1 MNKLTIT
8 LLLFAISIPAVLAAD
23 QLSWE
28 ELPSLP
34 DELGVAGPFA
44 GVHGDALIVAG
55 GANFPRPV
63 WENEKGWRDWIFVL
77 TNSDDELIWRVGG
90 RLARPIAYGAAVST
104 PDGVVCM
111 GGNDAK
117 TTFDNV
123 FLLTWDASAE
133 SVTTTEYPSLPE
145 PCAYGAAALVGDVI
159 YLAGGQNGQS
169 LESAMTNFWAL
180 DLSQKGI
187 PAEFVWRELP
197 SWPGRSRALNL
208 TVHQHNGTNDC
219 VYVISGR
226 RQESPASDS
235 VEFLKDVW
243 EYTPATGQWRER
255 ADAPR
260 CVMAGTAIGDGR
272 NQIFVLGGADGSLF
286 FKGDELKDEH
296 PGFPQEAIAFD
307 TVSNNW
313 SSAGATPRNHV
324 TTVAVKWEGGIIIP
338 TGEVRPRVR
347 SPKVWRVTRT
357 ETAAEKVDLFEAGK
371 DGYARYRIPGIVV
384 TKQGTVLA
392 YCEARKKQ
400 RGDWGPIDVMMRRS
414 TDGGRTWLPRQK
426 IVHIEGDLPVN
437 PLAAA
442 QNLDRPGDN
451 TVNNP
456 LAIVDH
462 ETAAVHFLYCLEYMR
477 CFYMRS
483 ADDGVTWT
491 EPVEITRTF
500 EDFRSD
506 YDWKVLATGPAH
518 GIQLTHGPHRGRLV
532 VPVWLSLGTGGHA
545 HRPSVTATIYS
556 DDHGKT
562 WKRGD
567 IAVPDTPEFIFPNE
581 TIAVQLSDGSVM
593 LNSRSESKRHRRL
606 VTISPDGATNWSEPR
621 FDQQLLDP
629 ICMAGMTR
637 VREGVIAFSNPHNLS
652 RVGGKQTPGTIR
664 DRKNVSIKLS
674 YDEGKTWSASR
685 TLEPGVSG
693 YSDLAAL
700 SDGTILCFYERGT
713 TDGKDHYRTGRLT
726 VARVTEDWVRD
737 GIETDVCVYGGS
749 SGGVVA
755 AVQAARMGKRVV
767 LVEPR
772 RHLGGMMAGGLSWSD
787 VGSAERAKLF
797 GGLAREVF
805 ERIGKHYGQDPAKVF
820 DIVAPKSEGRSRSG
834 VDFIR
839 PPSLAFEPKV
849 AERVFNELVHDAGVT
864 VLLDS
869 PARAVVKKGARIVRV
884 ELEDRGAVAAKM
896 FIDATYEGD
905 LMALAGVSYTVGR
918 ESNAQYGETGNG
930 VRGPQ
935 HGPSSGRF
943 SVQVDPY
950 VKAGDPT
957 SGLLPLIAGG
967 APEPLGSADKHI
979 QSYNYRLCLT
989 DDPANR
995 APLDPP
1001 ANYDP
1006 AHWELLGR
1014 YIVAMTQGGK
1024 QLTLRSFCKYD
1035 PLPNRKFDFNNRWPI
1050 STDMLGGADGWPEGT
1065 TEERARIARAHE
1077 DYLRGFFHF
1086 LRTDPRVPAHVREE
1100 TARFGLP
1107 KDEFADNGNWPHQLY
1122 VREARR
1128 MVSDFVMTEHHIRNQ
1143 RVAPDGI
1150 SLATYPMDIHAVRRV
1165 FQDGKLYNEGFGG
1178 GSGRPA
1184 PIGYGA
1190 IVPKATECENLFVT
1204 FALSASHAAF
1214 GSIRMEPV
1222 FMVTSQSAATAA
1234 CLAIDASARVQD
1246 VDRARLRV
1254 RLLANGQILAASAPS
1269 TAAPSR
1275 FVPSRLAGIV
1285 QDDNSAEYQGSW
1297 SASSAQPS
1305 PIGDRYRHDQN
1316 TDRGKKSATFTVM
1329 VPAAG
1334 DYEIRLLYSWH
1345 QNRSTKTKVTVEG
1358 GPEAKTVRINQREPA
1373 LVNGVPV
1380 ALGTFRFEAGA
1391 RARVT
1396 VSNEGADGYVVVDGL
1411 QFLPV
1416 EMAREE
1422 RAGKRPSGY
1431 AKRAPE
1437 NNPPPVLLKT
1447 GAGPDEV
1454 NGKSYD
1460 LVVIGG
1466 TPGGIACAVRAAR
1479 ERLSVLLVH
1488 HTLHLGGFITSG
1500 AGGWEAPYDGLRS
1513 PIYGEMLTDAAA
1525 YYRDRYGEGSP
1536 QHLASMPSRTS
1547 RGHIDR
1553 PKIEPR
1559 IAEML
1564 FNQMVE
1570 KEKSL
1575 TVLLGHVVTKVER
1588 DGALLKTVTL
1598 KPMHG
1603 EDRVTVQGNV
1613 FADCMYE
1620 GDLMAA
1626 ACVRTQ
1632 IGRESRAQYGEKHA
1646 GVIYTKKRRREPGQ
1660 RGSPKAAD
1668 EGALNIRYN
1677 PNSTAEI
1684 VEGPQSG
1691 EADSSV
1697 MAYNYRLILTR
1708 DPTNRI
1714 AVSKPADYDVA
1725 LAKAA
1730 GSGGFVPNLPN
1741 GKVAWNG
1748 GRLIGPQNDY
1758 PDGDWATREAISKRY
1773 LNAMLMRLW
1782 WLQNDPEVSERERS
1796 RFAGYG
1802 LAADEFPDNDHA
1814 PYEIY
1819 VREARRLVGRY
1830 VFKEHDNVIAGGIAR
1845 TPIHSDSIAI
1855 TDWPMDSVACL
1866 PREVPGGSY
1875 DGVLFLGEESRPA
1888 QVPYRSLLPV
1898 EVDNLLVP
1906 VALSASHVGWGA
1918 IRLEPVWMQTGE
1930 SAGFA
1935 AALAVKGRTTPAALD
1950 PDTLIRKLATS
1961 RVMISFFNDLDVT
1974 SDDPRVPAAQYFG
1987 TRGFFANYDA
1997 RLDEP
2002 LTEAVRRAWREGLT
2016 GLRGGRL
2023 NTTAFARQV
2032 HRAEAAD
2039 SPQLVRTRGEAMLSM
2054 WRAVSGGTSSGAA
2067 NGAASASPR
2076 RVSLKVQP
2084 VRSSSAAEVRGK
2096 TYDVVVIGASPGGIA
2111 SAVRAAREGLSVLL
2125 VQRNKHI
2132 GGMLTNGLMQW
2143 DALYGGP
2150 RSPIFNEYAKSIE
2163 DYYRKT
2169 YGPDSPQFR
2178 QARYSQQHYPMSR
2191 FECGVAEHLFN
2202 QLVSAEPNITTL
2214 LSHYPAD
2221 IHRDGAALKTLTLR
2235 KYGTTNDIA
2244 VTGATYVD
2252 ATYEGD
2258 LAALAKVPYRVGREG
2273 HDEYGEPHAGKIFTN
2288 ISKESGP
2295 QDAKDGKLN
2304 IHPYSHSQG
2313 TIDPDSPRTA
2323 DRAVQGYNYRFSLSN
2338 EQGNIRLPEKPPG
2351 YDRERY
2357 VDYYRLFMSAGRLN
2371 GKASF
2376 NAAVLPGEGHA
2387 YPEATWPER
2396 ETIIERHKN
2405 FALGL
2410 MWFLQNDESVRP
2422 ESRERYRRIGLPLDE
2437 FPDNENI
2444 PYEMYVREAR
2454 RIVGRHVFTEHDNRP
2469 APGLTRTPI
2478 HPDSI
2483 AFTDWTMDSHDCT
2496 WDRSPGYA
2504 FDGKLILTEESRP
2517 AQIPWRSLLPQ
2528 GVDNLIVPV
2537 CLGATHVAW
2546 GAVRL
2551 EPVWMMTGE
2560 AAGFAAAL
2568 AKGHG
2573 TTPCQLDPDLLLR
2586 ALCEERHFVSF
2597 FNDLEAAAVHPAM
2610 PAAQYFATRGFFPD
2624 YDARLDEPLTE
2635 AVRRVWE
2642 EGLTALREG
2651 RLDAMALSRQAS
2663 HAEVTDSPKLER
2675 TRGDAMLSMW
2685 HAISGKH
2692 RRAAIIEPLRAWK
2705 VGKKLAPLVDLSARH
2720 DTLL

>member
-1 MNKLTIT
+1 MNRLTIT
-8 LLLFAISIPAVLAAD
+8 LLLFAMSIPAVLAAD

-44 GVHGDALIVAG
+44 GVHGDALVVAG

-63 WENEKGWRDWIFVL
+63 WENEKEWRDRIFVL
-77 TNSDDELIWRVGG
+77 TESDDELVWKLGG

-111 GGNDAK
+111 GGNDTK

-123 FLLTWDASAE
+123 FLLTWDASTR
-133 SVTTTEYPSLPE
+133 SVATTEYPSLPE

-180 DLSQKGI
+180 DLSKRGN

-197 SWPGRSRALNL
+197 PWAGPSRALNL

-226 RQESPASDS
+226 RQESPAADS

-243 EYTPATGQWRER
+243 EYTLTTGQWRKR

-296 PGFPQEAIAFD
+296 PGFPKEALAFD
-307 TVSNNW
+307 TVANNW

-324 TTVAVKWEGGIIIP
+324 TTVAVEWDGGIIIP
-338 TGEVRPRVR
+338 SGEVRPRVR
-347 SPKVWRVTRT
+347 SPKVWRVIPTV
-357 ETAAEKVDLFEAGK
+357 TAAEKVDLFEAGK
-371 DGYARYRIPGIVV
+371 GGYARYRIPGIVV

-462 ETAAVHFLYCLEYMR
+462 ETGAVHFLYCLEYMR

-483 ADDGVTWT
+483 DDDGMTWT
-491 EPVEITRTF
+491 EPVEITKTF

-506 YDWKVLATGPAH
+506 YDWKVLATGPSH

-567 IAVPDTPEFIFPNE
+567 IAVPDTPEFVFPNE
-581 TIAVQLSDGSVM
+581 TVAVQLSDGHVM

-606 VTISPDGATNWSEPR
+606 VTISPDGASNWSQPR
-621 FDQQLLDP
+621 FDQQLLEP

-637 VREGVIAFSNPHNLS
+637 VRAGVIAFSNPHNLS
-652 RVGGKQTPGTIR
+652 RGAGQQTPGTVR

-674 YDEGKTWSASR
+674 YDEGKTWSANRS
-685 TLEPGVSG
+685 LEPGVSG

-726 VARVTEDWVRD
+726 VARVTEDWVRA
-737 GIETDVCVYGGS
+737 GIEADVCVYGGS

-767 LVEPR
+767 LLEPG
-772 RHLGGMMAGGLSWSD
+772 RHLGGLTSGGLSAVDIGDPRS
-787 VGSAERAKLF
+787 VG
-797 GGLAREVF
+797 GIAREYFTRLVANYDKVLKWDQPF
-805 ERIGKHYGQDPAKVF
+805 QGKGGPATGGAYS
-820 DIVAPKSEGRSRSG
+820 I
-834 VDFIR
+834 
-839 PPSLAFEPKV
+839 EPHV
-849 AERVFNELVHDAGVT
+849 AERVFDEMVQEAGVT
-864 VLLDS
+864 VLRD
-869 PARAVVKKGARIVRV
+869 ARVASVRKKGARITELATDDGRTVRA
-884 ELEDRGAVAAKM
+884 RM
-896 FIDATYEGD
+896 FLDTTYEGD
-905 LMALAGVSYTVGR
+905 LLAAAGVSYTLMR
-918 ESNAQYGETGNG
+918 EGNAKYGENYNG
-930 VRGPQ
+930 IHYAEKYKPRTNHLQPG
-935 HGPSSGRF
+935 SNGRVPGGQGVWDRDF
-943 SVQVDPY
+943 PLDPY
-950 VKAGDPT
+950 VVKGDAA
-957 SGLLPLIAGG
+957 SGLLPLVSEGDPGKSGEA
-967 APEPLGSADKHI
+967 APGVMA
-979 QSYNYRLCLT
+979 YCFRLCLST
-989 DDPANR
+989 AEDRLPIQPPPDYDAKRYELVARFIEACQAIGDDM
-995 APLDPP
+995 D
-1001 ANYDP
+1001 
-1006 AHWELLGR
+1006 
-1014 YIVAMTQGGK
+1014 
-1024 QLTLRSFCKYD
+1024 LRWFSKHD
-1035 PLPNRKFDFNNRWPI
+1035 PLPNQKWDFNTATFGGNRP
-1050 STDMLGGADGWPEGT
+1050 GASWEWPEASYDRRR
-1065 TEERARIARAHE
+1065 EIAKELENYH
-1077 DYLRGFFHF
+1077 RGLLHF
-1086 LRTDPRVPAHVREE
+1086 LATDPRVPDKVRGDM
-1100 TARFGLP
+1100 ARFGLP
-1107 KDEFADNGNWPHQLY
+1107 RDEFTDNGGWPHQIY
-1122 VREARR
+1122 VREGRR
-1128 MVSDFVMTEHHIRNQ
+1128 MVSDLVLTEHHTFGRKIAANSIGLGSYGTDVHEIR
-1143 RVAPDGI
+1143 RIVKDGVVTREGKVAGG
-1150 SLATYPMDIHAVRRV
+1150 R
-1165 FQDGKLYNEGFGG
+1165 GGFG
-1178 GSGRPA
+1178 PYQ
-1184 PIGYGA
+1184 IGYGA
-1190 IVPKATECENLFVT
+1190 VVPKRAECENLFAT
-1204 FALSASHAAF
+1204 FALSASHTAF
-1214 GSIRMEPV
+1214 ASIRMEPV

-1234 CLAIDASARVQD
+1234 CLAIDDEVAVQD
-1246 VDRARLRV
+1246 VEYEKLRTRLV
-1254 RLLANGQILAASAPS
+1254 TDGQVLAWPPPGVA
-1269 TAAPSR
+1269 TAAPRKVVS
-1275 FVPSRLAGIV
+1275 PESLPGIV
-1285 QDDNSAEYQGSW
+1285 LDDTHAKYQGSW
-1297 SASSAQPS
+1297 SASSARPS
-1305 PIGDRYRHDQN
+1305 PIGAGYRHDNN
-1316 TDRGKKSATFTVM
+1316 TDRGNKSATFTATI
-1329 VPAAG
+1329 PAAG

-1345 QNRSTKTKVTVEG
+1345 QNRSTKTKVTVEA
-1358 GPEAKTVRINQREPA
+1358 GPGKRTLRVNQREPA
-1373 LVNGVPV
+1373 LVNRVPA
-1380 ALGTFRFEAGA
+1380 ALGTFRFEADTK
-1391 RARVT
+1391 ARVT

-1416 EMAREE
+1416 EMARDE

-1431 AKRAPE
+1431 AERAPV
-1437 NNPPPVLLKT
+1437 NIPPPMLLKT

-1479 ERLSVLLVH
+1479 EGLSVLLVN

-1513 PIYGEMLTDAAA
+1513 PIYGEMLTGAAA

-1536 QHLASMPSRTS
+1536 QHLASMQSKTS

-1575 TVLLGHVVTKVER
+1575 TVLLGQVVTKAER

-1598 KPMHG
+1598 QPMHG
-1603 EDRVTVQGNV
+1603 EGRVTVQGKV

-1626 ACVRTQ
+1626 AGVKTQ

-1660 RGSPKAAD
+1660 RGFPKAAD
-1668 EGALNIRYN
+1668 EGTLNIRYN

-1684 VEGPQSG
+1684 VEGPNSG
-1691 EADSSV
+1691 EADGSV

-1708 DPTNRI
+1708 DPANKI
-1714 AVSKPADYDVA
+1714 AVSKPADYGIDM
-1725 LAKAA
+1725 AKAA

-1741 GKVAWNG
+1741 AKVAWNG
-1748 GRLIGPQNDY
+1748 GRLIGPQNGY
-1758 PDGDWATREAISKRY
+1758 PDGDWPTREAISKRY

-1782 WLQNDPEVSERERS
+1782 WLQNDPDVSERERK

-1802 LAADEFPDNDHA
+1802 LAADEFPDNNHA

-1830 VFKEHDNVIAGGIAR
+1830 VFKEQDNVLAGGIAR
-1845 TPIHSDSIAI
+1845 TPIHSDSVAI

-1866 PREVPGGSY
+1866 PRKAPGGSY
-1875 DGVLFLGEESRPA
+1875 DGILFLGEESRPA

-1950 PDTLIRKLATS
+1950 PDTLIRKLAAS
-1961 RVMISFFNDLDVT
+1961 RVMISFFNDLDVN

-1987 TRGFFANYDA
+1987 TKGFFASYDA

-2002 LTEAVRRAWREGLT
+2002 LTEAVRRAWGEGLAAI
-2016 GLRGGRL
+2016 RKGRL
-2023 NTTAFARQV
+2023 NATAFARLV
-2032 HRAEAAD
+2032 HRAEAAH
-2039 SPQLVRTRGEAMLSM
+2039 SPQLARTRGEAVLSM
-2054 WRAVSGGTSSGAA
+2054 WRAVHGGTSSSGAA
-2067 NGAASASPR
+2067 NGAAPTSPR
-2076 RVSLKVQP
+2076 REPLKVQP

-2111 SAVRAAREGLSVLL
+2111 CAARAAREGLSVLL

-2150 RSPIFNEYAKSIE
+2150 RSPIFNEYAKNIE

-2214 LSHYPAD
+2214 LSHYPAN
-2221 IHRDGAALKTLTLR
+2221 IQREGAALKTLTLR
-2235 KYGTTNDIA
+2235 EYGTTNDTD
-2244 VTGATYVD
+2244 VTGTTYVD

-2273 HDEYGEPHAGKIFTN
+2273 HDEYGEPHAGRIFTN
-2288 ISKESGP
+2288 ISRESGP

-2338 EQGNIRLPEKPPG
+2338 EPGNIRLPEKPPG
-2351 YDRERY
+2351 YDREQY
-2357 VDYYRLFMSAGRLN
+2357 IDYYRLFMSAGRLN

-2396 ETIIERHKN
+2396 ETIIERHKS

-2454 RIVGRHVFTEHDNRP
+2454 RIVGRHVFTEHDNRS

-2478 HPDSI
+2478 HADSV
-2483 AFTDWTMDSHDCT
+2483 AFTDWAMDSHDCT
-2496 WDRSPGYA
+2496 WDRRPGYA

-2560 AAGFAAAL
+2560 ASGLAAAL
-2568 AKGHG
+2568 ARRQG
-2573 TTPCQLDPDLLLR
+2573 TTPGQLNADLLVR
-2586 ALCEERHFVSF
+2586 ALCEKRHFVSF

-2610 PAAQYFATRGFFPD
+2610 PAAQYFATRGFLAD

-2651 RLDAMALSRQAS
+2651 RLDAMALARQARQ
-2663 HAEVTDSPKLER
+2663 AEVTDSPKLEH

-2685 HAISGKH
+2685 RAISGKH
-2692 RRAAIIEPLRAWK
+2692 RRAASVPCHIPSPISTNR
-2705 VGKKLAPLVDLSARH
+2705 
-2720 DTLL
+2720 